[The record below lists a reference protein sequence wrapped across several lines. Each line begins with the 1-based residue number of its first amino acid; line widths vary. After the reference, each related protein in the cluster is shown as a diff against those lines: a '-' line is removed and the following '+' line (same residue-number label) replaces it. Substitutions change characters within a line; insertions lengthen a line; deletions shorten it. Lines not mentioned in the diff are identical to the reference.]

1 MTLEHTNNERQKMF
15 KKVLL
20 ASLIAIPLVTVAED
34 VPIMGTV
41 TSKCVIYTETP
52 GVYGNPT
59 PGVLSTAVADGGV
72 QPIIRYDVVQS
83 GFYKAVITV
92 PSSFTSSPALS
103 DVVRWTGGVDVSRV
117 TDAAMSTMTWLVYGL
132 STVVVSFYF
141 LLDGRNMK
149 ERVIHIFPKR
159 YYLMLTVLTTDI
171 DLSLQMFF
179 RGQIVLGL
187 LFGLFMIAVCGA

>member
-92 PSSFTSSPALS
+92 PSSFTSSPTLS
-103 DVVRWTGGVDVSRV
+103 DVVRWTGSVDVSRV
-117 TDAAMSTMTWLVYGL
+117 TDAAMSAYTT
-132 STVVVSFYF
+132 
-141 LLDGRNMK
+141 N
-149 ERVIHIFPKR
+149 KR
-159 YYLMLTVLTTDI
+159 TYNETTEINLTVAGSVWFKADSKAEYGYNKAFPAGTYR
-171 DLSLQMFF
+171 S
-179 RGQIVLGL
+179 IVTATCL
-187 LFGLFMIAVCGA
+187 AV

>member
-92 PSSFTSSPALS
+92 PSSFTSSPTLS
-103 DVVRWTGGVDVSRV
+103 DVVRWTGSVDVSRV
-117 TDAAMSTMTWLVYGL
+117 TDAAMSAYTT
-132 STVVVSFYF
+132 
-141 LLDGRNMK
+141 N
-149 ERVIHIFPKR
+149 KR
-159 YYLMLTVLTTDI
+159 TYNETTEIDLTVAGSVWFKADSKAEYGYNKAFPAGTYR
-171 DLSLQMFF
+171 S
-179 RGQIVLGL
+179 IVTATCL
-187 LFGLFMIAVCGA
+187 AV

>member
-59 PGVLSTAVADGGV
+59 PGVLSTATADGGV

-103 DVVRWTGGVDVSRV
+103 DVVRWTGSVDVSRV
-117 TDAAMSTMTWLVYGL
+117 TDAAMSAYTT
-132 STVVVSFYF
+132 
-141 LLDGRNMK
+141 N
-149 ERVIHIFPKR
+149 KR
-159 YYLMLTVLTTDI
+159 TYNETTEINLTVAGSVWFKADSKAEYGYNKAFPAGTYRSVVTATCL
-171 DLSLQMFF
+171 
-179 RGQIVLGL
+179 
-187 LFGLFMIAVCGA
+187 AV